1 MWIFITKFIAFPCIL
16 TSESWSRRK
25 RHSAIKPCHTNGA
38 GPEAVSHCWNL
49 ISKKSSGNKGD
60 GTKQR
65 PQIVNGVI
73 NGRKERTW
81 KKICL
86 IQEQFKNFMNIWFQS
101 ITVLILLQC
110 HTYKPSN
117 EQRTESG
124 LDKPLRNAKITL
136 TKVRCP
142 RLWPRPR
149 EWLGDLVSEIFRSL
163 PQIMGPVF
171 KILSSLLTPVVVDA
185 PVPTVFILDFH
196 IVLETHSIQ
205 R

>member
-101 ITVLILLQC
+101 ITVLLQCYNVQC
-110 HTYKPSN
+110 HTYTPSN

-136 TKVRCP
+136 TKVCTLRDA
-142 RLWPRPR
+142 RAYGRGR
-149 EWLGDLVSEIFRSL
+149 GNDLGTLLAKYFVRFR
-163 PQIMGPVF
+163 
-171 KILSSLLTPVVVDA
+171 
-185 PVPTVFILDFH
+185 
-196 IVLETHSIQ
+196 